1 MKKTRIE
8 IGADASV
15 EDAEVSQALRLR
27 KRPVANLT
35 EEQMEDAA
43 GGHPHHTCEPTCPR
57 TCCPTCPATCRDHH
71 SCAPTCVPT
80 CDQSCAGTCH
90 TCGEQC
96 DI

>member
-1 MKKTRIE
+1 MKKTTIE

-15 EDAEVSQALRLR
+15 GDAEVSQALRLR

-43 GGHPHHTCEPTCPR
+43 GGHPHHTCEPTCPQ
-57 TCCPTCPATCRDHH
+57 TCCPTCPATCDG
-71 SCAPTCVPT
+71 PT
-80 CDQSCAGTCH
+80 CDGTCGTSCGG
-90 TCGEQC
+90 TCRTCFAHEC